1 MMTADNVTVDLRL
14 AQKPDGKLKAFADV
28 VISLEDGEI
37 SIFGFS
43 VIGDPCKVVP
53 PARMGNQRWFDV
65 VVISGKLK
73 PLIYTLIAQAYR
85 EALAKANE
93 VSA

>member
-1 MMTADNVTVDLRL
+1 
-14 AQKPDGKLKAFADV
+14 
-28 VISLEDGEI
+28 VISLEGGEI

-53 PARMGNQRWFDV
+53 PARKGNQRWFDV

-73 PLIYTLIAQAYR
+73 ALVYTRIAEAYR
-85 EALAKANE
+85 EALAHAKE
-93 VSA
+93 VGA

>member
-1 MMTADNVTVDLRL
+1 MVTAEDVAVELRL
-14 AQKPDGKLKAFADV
+14 ARKADGKVKAFADV

-43 VIGDPCKVVP
+43 VIGDPSKVVP

-73 PLIYTLIAQAYR
+73 ALIYTLVAQAYR
-85 EALAKANE
+85 KAIAESNE